1 MLFQELIDRFAQGT
15 PLTVMTR
22 AVLEHTLDPEPL
34 NQLFE
39 KEAQTQYTRDLL
51 FSQVIAVMGLVVC
64 GFYSSPHA
72 VYRKRKDLFPVT
84 LKCFYEKLNGIE
96 LPLMQA
102 MLRDNVKRLTA
113 ILQEMG
119 GTVPPLLPG
128 YRVKILDGNCLA
140 GTDHRLKILR
150 ETASAALPGK
160 SLVVLDPQLG
170 LAIDVFLCEDGH
182 AQERSLLGEVLLT
195 VAAGDLWIE
204 DRNFCT
210 RDWLHGVANRQAF
223 VLVREHAGLPW
234 TAMDALR
241 RVGRT
246 ETGEV
251 WEQQVKVL
259 NEAEEELLLRRIVI
273 HLDEPTRD
281 GETTVVLLSNV
292 LATVDALTLARL
304 YLARWKIEN
313 LFLVLT
319 ETLHCEQK
327 RLGYPKA
334 ALFSF
339 TIALLAYNVLA
350 IVKGALRVVYG
361 VKQVEEKVS
370 LFHLTEEVRRNYSG
384 MMIALPAEQ
393 WLDYRTMGVAELVKH
408 LLAWA
413 RNVNLP
419 EIAKAPSRPKKAK
432 KKPKYDPQ
440 TPHVSTAKLLAGT

>member
-1 MLFQELIDRFAQGT
+1 M
-15 PLTVMTR
+15 
-22 AVLEHTLDPEPL
+22 
-34 NQLFE
+34 
-39 KEAQTQYTRDLL
+39 
-51 FSQVIAVMGLVVC
+51 
-64 GFYSSPHA
+64 
-72 VYRKRKDLFPVT
+72 
-84 LKCFYEKLNGIE
+84 
-96 LPLMQA
+96 
-102 MLRDNVKRLTA
+102 
-113 ILQEMG
+113 
-119 GTVPPLLPG
+119 
-128 YRVKILDGNCLA
+128 
-140 GTDHRLKILR
+140 
-150 ETASAALPGK
+150 
-160 SLVVLDPQLG
+160 
-170 LAIDVFLCEDGH
+170 
-182 AQERSLLGEVLLT
+182 
-195 VAAGDLWIE
+195 
-204 DRNFCT
+204 
-210 RDWLHGVANRQAF
+210 
-223 VLVREHAGLPW
+223 
-234 TAMDALR
+234 
-241 RVGRT
+241 
-246 ETGEV
+246 
-251 WEQQVKVL
+251 
-259 NEAEEELLLRRIVI
+259 
-273 HLDEPTRD
+273 
-281 GETTVVLLSNV
+281 LLSNV
-292 LATVDALTLARL
+292 LATVDALTLTRL

>member
-102 MLRDNVKRLTA
+102 VLRDNVKRLTT

-150 ETASAALPGK
+150 ETAAAALPGK

-170 LAIDVFLCEDGH
+170 LAIDIFPCEDGH
-182 AQERSLLGEVLLT
+182 AQERSLLSEVLLT

-210 RDWLHGVANRQAF
+210 RDWVHGVANCQAF

-234 TAMDALR
+234 TAMDELR

-251 WEQQVKVL
+251 WEQQ
-259 NEAEEELLLRRIVI
+259 I
-273 HLDEPTRD
+273 
-281 GETTVVLLSNV
+281 
-292 LATVDALTLARL
+292 
-304 YLARWKIEN
+304 
-313 LFLVLT
+313 
-319 ETLHCEQK
+319 
-327 RLGYPKA
+327 
-334 ALFSF
+334 
-339 TIALLAYNVLA
+339 
-350 IVKGALRVVYG
+350 KGR
-361 VKQVEEKVS
+361 S
-370 LFHLTEEVRRNYSG
+370 CCSG
-384 MMIALPAEQ
+384 A
-393 WLDYRTMGVAELVKH
+393 
-408 LLAWA
+408 
-413 RNVNLP
+413 
-419 EIAKAPSRPKKAK
+419 S
-432 KKPKYDPQ
+432 
-440 TPHVSTAKLLAGT
+440 